1 MYQIGVIDVGG
12 VGVVGVKVVEAAVQG
27 MITSECKSY
36 SGQSSWG
43 LYRWFDPIALP
54 GINVNV
60 NVSIG
65 VKLVIS
71 WD

>member
-1 MYQIGVIDVGG
+1 MYQIGVIG

-43 LYRWFDPIALP
+43 LYR
-54 GINVNV
+54 
-60 NVSIG
+60 
-65 VKLVIS
+65 
-71 WD
+71 